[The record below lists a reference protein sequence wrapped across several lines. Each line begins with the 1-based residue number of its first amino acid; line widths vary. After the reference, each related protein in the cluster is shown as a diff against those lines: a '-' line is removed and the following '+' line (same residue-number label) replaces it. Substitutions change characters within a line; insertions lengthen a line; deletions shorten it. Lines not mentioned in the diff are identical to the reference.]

1 MRPLNIMQLNLDE
14 NEIHNLNEANVILT
28 KILQTIIDDPEI
40 ERVYRFNKGA
50 EDIINNIIKVCKTL
64 DDYY

>member
-1 MRPLNIMQLNLDE
+1 MRRLNIMQLNLDE
-14 NEIHNLNEANVILT
+14 NETRVLKEADIILAN
-28 KILQTIIDDPEI
+28 ILQTIIDDPEI

-50 EDIINNIIKVCKTL
+50 EDTINNIIKTCKTL

>member
-1 MRPLNIMQLNLDE
+1 MKPLNILQFNLDE
-14 NEIHNLNEANVILT
+14 NETNHLKEANTILT
-28 KILQTIIDDPEI
+28 NIVKTIIDDPEI
-40 ERVYRFNKGA
+40 ERIYRFNKGA

>member
-1 MRPLNIMQLNLDE
+1 MRPLNIMQFHLDE
-14 NEIHNLNEANVILT
+14 NEINNLKEANTILT
-28 KILQTIIDDPEI
+28 KIVQTIIDDPEI
-40 ERVYRFNKGA
+40 DRVYRFNKGA